1 MSQRKLGEVCNC
13 KNVCSAEK
21 NNNMIYLYIYVC
33 PSVKSY
39 HKCVVN
45 RFPKGSG
52 WGRGCS
58 ASAPWLLQLCSGS
71 ACTKRSFIHFIIL

>member
-13 KNVCSAEK
+13 ENVCSAEK
-21 NNNMIYLYIYVC
+21 KNNMIYIYMRPAIFL

-45 RFPKGSG
+45 RLP
-52 WGRGCS
+52 
-58 ASAPWLLQLCSGS
+58 
-71 ACTKRSFIHFIIL
+71 